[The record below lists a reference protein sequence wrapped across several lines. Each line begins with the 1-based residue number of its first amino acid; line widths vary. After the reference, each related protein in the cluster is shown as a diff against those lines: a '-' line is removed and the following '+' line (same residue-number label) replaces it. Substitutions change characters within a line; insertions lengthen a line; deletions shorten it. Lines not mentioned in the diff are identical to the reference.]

1 VTGWVGR
8 ALAAGF
14 ALAAGC
20 AHSDFPPGG
29 PVPETPPQLLSVRPD
44 TMAIVPGYRGP
55 VVFAFD
61 ATIVEQGVEEA
72 VTVSP
77 RTSPFTVDRSGREI
91 RVGLRRGWEPGR
103 IYHVEVGPGI
113 ADRFQNRR
121 TEPIRLVFSTGPEI
135 PGTRATGVVTDRI
148 TGQPVVG
155 GRVEAILQPDSLVYV
170 VRTDSAGRF
179 EVRHVPEGDYLV
191 RAFVDA
197 DRDRALGPLEA
208 RDTARLAIRTDT
220 VPSLRLVLLPHDTTP
235 PVAGTAAFEDGWVE
249 VRFDDHLDP
258 DQPLSPAQVTLVG
271 PDGRAVPVEEVR
283 IGTPVRE
290 REPEAADEE
299 GPAPAPPRAPAAAPP
314 AAEAAPDAVPAG
326 PLPSRSLSARPAEPL
341 LPDTT
346 YTVTVTGVRNING
359 LLGGGEAPLRT
370 PSPAPEPPPADPPTL
385 DVPEPDPEPADPQ
398 PNGPAEAED
407 PPPAAA
413 ARGSAG
419 TPRVSARAVTR

>member
-29 PVPETPPQLLSVRPD
+29 PVPETPPQLVSVRPD

-61 ATIVEQGVEEA
+61 VTIAEQGVEEA

-113 ADRFQNRR
+113 GDRFQNRR

-135 PGTRATGVVTDRI
+135 PETRATGVVTDRI

-155 GRVEAILQPDSLVYV
+155 GRVEAILQPDSLVYA

-191 RAFVDA
+191 RAFVDT
-197 DRDRALGPLEA
+197 DRDRALGPAEA

-220 VPSLRLVLLPHDTTP
+220 VPALRLVLLPHDTTP
-235 PVAGTAAFEDGWVE
+235 PVAGTAAYADGWVE

-271 PDGRAVPVEEVR
+271 PDDRAVPIEEVR
-283 IGTPVRE
+283 IGTPPRE
-290 REPEAADEE
+290 AEPEAEA
-299 GPAPAPPRAPAAAPP
+299 PAPAAPAAPP
-314 AAEAAPDAVPAG
+314 AAEAAPDTVPAT
-326 PLPSRSLSARPAEPL
+326 PLPSRSLFARPAEAL
-341 LPDTT
+341 LPDTI
-346 YTVTVTGVRNING
+346 YTVTVTGVRNVNG
-359 LLGGGEAPLRT
+359 LVGGGEAPLRT
-370 PSPAPEPPPADPPTL
+370 PRLAPEPPPAEAPTL
-385 DVPEPDPEPADPQ
+385 DVPEPDVPEPDPEPADPQ

>member
-1 VTGWVGR
+1 V
-8 ALAAGF
+8 
-14 ALAAGC
+14 
-20 AHSDFPPGG
+20 SI
-29 PVPETPPQLLSVRPD
+29 RPD

-61 ATIVEQGVEEA
+61 VTIAEQGVEEA

-135 PGTRATGVVTDRI
+135 PETRATGMVTDRI

-155 GRVEAILQPDSLVYV
+155 GRVEAILQPDSLVYAV
-170 VRTDSAGRF
+170 QTDSAGRF
-179 EVRHVPEGDYLV
+179 AVRHVPEGDYLV
-191 RAFVDA
+191 RAYVDA
-197 DRDRALGPLEA
+197 DRDRALGPAEA
-208 RDTARLAIRTDT
+208 RDSARLAIRTDT
-220 VPSLRLVLLPHDTTP
+220 VPSLRLVLLPYDTTP
-235 PVAGTAAFEDGWVE
+235 PVAGTAAYEDGWVE

-271 PDGRAVPVEEVR
+271 PDDRAVPIEEVR
-283 IGTPVRE
+283 IGAPVRE

-299 GPAPAPPRAPAAAPP
+299 GPAPAAPAPPRAPAAAPQE
-314 AAEAAPDAVPAG
+314 EAAAPEAVPTG
-326 PLPSRSLSARPAEPL
+326 PLPSRSLFARPAEPL
-341 LPDTT
+341 LPDTI
-346 YTVTVTGVRNING
+346 YTVTVTGVRNVNG
-359 LLGGGEAPLRT
+359 LVGGGEAPLRT

-385 DVPEPDPEPADPQ
+385 DVPQPAAPEPDPEPADPE
-398 PNGPAEAED
+398 PNGPAEGE
-407 PPPAAA
+407 PPPPSAAVLGRSGA
-413 ARGSAG
+413 A
-419 TPRVSARAVTR
+419 RVSARAVTR

>member
-1 VTGWVGR
+1 MTGWRTR

-29 PVPETPPQLLSVRPD
+29 PVPETPPQLVSIRPD
-44 TMAIVPGYRGP
+44 TMAILPGFRGP

-61 ATIVEQGVEEA
+61 ATIAEQGVEEA

-77 RTSPFTVDRSGREI
+77 RTSPFTVDRRGNEI

-103 IYHVEVGPGI
+103 VYHVEVGPGI

-135 PGTRATGVVTDRI
+135 PETRATGVVTDRI

-155 GRVEAILQPDSLVYV
+155 GRVEAILQPDSLVYA

-179 EVRHVPEGDYLV
+179 EVRHVPEGPYLV

-208 RDTARLAIRTDT
+208 RDTARVAIRTDT
-220 VPSLRLVLLPHDTTP
+220 VPALRLVLLPHDTTP
-235 PVAGTAAFEDGWVE
+235 PVAGTAAYADGWVE

-271 PDGRAVPVEEVR
+271 PDGRAVPIEEVR
-283 IGTPVRE
+283 IG
-290 REPEAADEE
+290 
-299 GPAPAPPRAPAAAPP
+299 APAREAE
-314 AAEAAPDAVPAG
+314 AEAAQDTVPRG
-326 PLPSRSLSARPAEPL
+326 PLPSRSLFARPAGAL
-341 LPDTT
+341 LPDAI
-346 YTVTVTGVRNING
+346 YTVAVTGVRNVNG
-359 LLGGGEAPLRT
+359 LVGGGEAPLRS
-370 PSPAPEPPPADPPTL
+370 PRPAPEPPPAAAPPGP
-385 DVPEPDPEPADPQ
+385 DVRTPDSRTDPEPT
-398 PNGPAEAED
+398 GPAEAED
-407 PPPAAA
+407 PPQPA
-413 ARGSAG
+413 SA
-419 TPRVSARAVTR
+419 PRVSARVETR